1 MVSSRDT
8 APDNQIL
15 ALPSSALALWNRFDC
30 VHALFACACGWVIR
44 RRCGSYAVAM
54 PCKLHF
60 HMSREWP
67 CSRYAARVL
76 VTAHVPSSPCSPFHT
91 GRLLDDVRHHDP

>member
-44 RRCGSYAVAM
+44 RRCEGAIAVANALQAAF
-54 PCKLHF
+54 PYVE
-60 HMSREWP
+60 REWTLQSL
-67 CSRYAARVL
+67 CGKGVGSLR
-76 VTAHVPSSPCSPFHT
+76 HVAKCK
-91 GRLLDDVRHHDP
+91 